1 MRGAARAAVC
11 PAASRRAQRRD
22 TIPLREPRRFPRRRP
37 AMPAAPPRREARGLF
52 LGEVLSTRPLTVST
66 HMGKRIY
73 CGNLSFQA
81 TEDDVRGLFAPHGE
95 VTDVHVVMDRET
107 GRSRGFAFVE
117 MSNEAQAKAAI
128 TALDGFRHQDRN
140 LKVNEAQPREERG
153 GGG

>member
-1 MRGAARAAVC
+1 MPV
-11 PAASRRAQRRD
+11 P
-22 TIPLREPRRFPRRRP
+22 PLC
-37 AMPAAPPRREARGLF
+37 REARGLF
-52 LGEVLSTRPLTVST
+52 LGGVLSTRPLTVST

-81 TEDDVRGLFAPHGE
+81 TEDDVRGLFSPHGE

-153 GGG
+153 GGGGGGGGRGGFGGGRGGYGGGGGGGGGGYGGGGRDRY